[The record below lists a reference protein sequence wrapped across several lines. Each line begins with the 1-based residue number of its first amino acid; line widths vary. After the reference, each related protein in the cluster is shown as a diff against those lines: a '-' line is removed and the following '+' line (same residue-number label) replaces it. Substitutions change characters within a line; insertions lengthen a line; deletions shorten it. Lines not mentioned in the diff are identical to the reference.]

1 MIRRML
7 LPLVLAVASSFTL
20 SAATTVN
27 LNPGDWLTVKPSGGV
42 LSVLTNSATVI
53 KIECSAAAGEWAA
66 EEEGPLV
73 NQTVTLN
80 PGKRAIA
87 KPIGGVLTL
96 KSSTATLV
104 KIFCDNKPKGGKWKG
119 TTSRNQPMSFNV
131 TSNSTKWNNFTLKTD
146 FKVGGCTGTTTI
158 SVTGTGSISGNK
170 FSYSGGSFGFTGE
183 FTSTTAATGT
193 YRFTNLYLGPF
204 CPSLTQSGTW
214 TASSNAFDTAEETPD
229 ELGESPRRPRHR
241 EVIIIERF
249 CE

>member
-1 MIRRML
+1 MIRRLL
-7 LPLVLAVASSFTL
+7 LPLVLTVASSFTL
-20 SAATTVN
+20 SAATTVS
-27 LNPGDWLTVKPSGGV
+27 LNPGDWLTVKPGSGV

-53 KIECSAAAGEWAA
+53 KVECIDEAGEWAV
-66 EEEGPLV
+66 EDDGPVV
-73 NQTVTLN
+73 NQTVILN
-80 PGKRAIA
+80 PGQRVIA

-96 KSSTATLV
+96 KSSAASLI

-170 FSYSGGSFGFTGE
+170 FSYSGGNFGFTGE

-214 TASSNAFDTAEETPD
+214 TASANASGAEESPD
-229 ELGESPRRPRHR
+229 ELGDSTGRRRHR
-241 EVIIIERF
+241 EVIIIERS